1 MIRDCEFRDPTKHSK
16 HAGGAHIAVGRN
28 NLTTAP
34 LIDSCVSDTDE
45 AGSGLPVVAD
55 MISYGIA
62 LYYVDAAII
71 ANCDIIRS
79 GKDLA
84 MIPLRARC

>member
-1 MIRDCEFRDPTKHSK
+1 M
-16 HAGGAHIAVGRN
+16 GRN